1 MRTSRNFMLSTSA
14 IVTTVSLLAAGVAV
28 AQQAP
33 ARQAA
38 GGQAAEVDE
47 IVVTGSRI
55 PRPNLEQPTPVS
67 TVSREAIDNAG
78 TQNLGDIL
86 AQLPAL
92 SANATVRGNSDSFGD
107 DGGLNFANLRGL
119 GASRTLTLIDGKRH
133 VGGDAGSAA
142 VDLNSVPA
150 ALVDHVEVITGGAS
164 AVYGSDAVSGVVN
177 IILKNDYEG
186 GEMTA
191 QYGGAQSGDGKN
203 WSVNGVF
210 GKNFLDGRANLT
222 ATAFYDHSDQ
232 VLASDIKA
240 IKNWGNILNPA
251 NTGPNDGIP
260 NRFIVP
266 NVLSDYLDENSVLFD
281 NYTGEIITA
290 FTRDGRPVPQQPR
303 LGDNSFAFGQ
313 FADCETCVSLD
324 DYVVLVPKTDRYG
337 TNIRGRFDVTNNVT
351 AYVDAKY
358 VRSEIKDFFQ
368 PSFSFGTLAI
378 EPDSAFITPELAP
391 LLVGHDEITFG
402 RMNQD
407 IGVRTNDITRETYR
421 IVTGLKGKFET
432 GLADFG
438 WDLSYNYGETKNTF
452 KGGGNTIPGNYEAAI
467 DSVVAPDGTIQCRV
481 NVPSA
486 QRPTIDED
494 GNVVPWA
501 PPAGMTGDACVP
513 FNPFGRQNSAA
524 AIDYVSHSS
533 IRTHTITQEVVT
545 GLFNFNTAKFFNLPG
560 GPLAFAGGFEY
571 RKETSENIND
581 PFVKSGLSETAPQP
595 DAYGEFDVT
604 EGFLEFNAPLLA
616 DKPFAYRLS
625 IDGAYRYADYST
637 IGGAEAWKVGAIYAP
652 VRDVTLRG
660 TYSRAV
666 RAPNIT
672 EAFLPATATFFT
684 VTDPCDVDNIKQDP
698 NRVANCA
705 AAGIP
710 VGFKSKT
717 NASIDGTSRGN
728 PNLEAEE
735 AKSWTAGVVLQPRW
749 IPGFSFTADY
759 YDIRIDNAIAS
770 ISAQN
775 IINNCYDANG
785 GLDAGYCSLFTRG
798 ADGNINFV
806 ETTYINAAAL
816 ETTGWDFQV
825 AYTKSLDE
833 LAMDH
838 PTMFGGLR
846 GRVSANLTANHLTKL
861 NFFEFQ
867 DRPDQVNINKGE
879 IGSPEWSFQ
888 SRVNYSNGPL
898 SVSWEARFQ
907 DEVARFDVTPKAGIN
922 PEENVYPAYVRAQF
936 YHDFTVRYSF
946 ENAPYARGLEVFG
959 GVKNAFN
966 NTMPYGLSGN
976 GASSIYDLYG
986 RQFFGGIRARF

>member
-1 MRTSRNFMLSTSA
+1 MKNPRYGLLATSA
-14 IVTTVSLLAAGVAV
+14 IVTTISLLVVGGANAQEAGAD
-28 AQQAP
+28 QATTI
-33 ARQAA
+33 
-38 GGQAAEVDE
+38 DE

-67 TVSREAIDNAG
+67 TVSREAIDDAG

-107 DGGLNFANLRGL
+107 DGGLNFANLRNL

-177 IILKNDYEG
+177 IILKDDYEG

-210 GKNFLDGRANLT
+210 GKNFLDGRLNLT
-222 ATAFYDHSDQ
+222 GTLFYDHSDQ
-232 VLASDIKA
+232 VLASDIGA
-240 IKNWGNILNPA
+240 IKNWGTVLNPDD
-251 NTGPNDGIP
+251 TGPNDGIP
-260 NRFIVP
+260 NRYLLP
-266 NVLSDYLDENSVLFD
+266 NVLTDYLDENGVIFD
-281 NYTGEIITA
+281 WNTSEIITA

-313 FADCETCVSLD
+313 FADCETCTSLD

-337 TNIRGRFDVTNNVT
+337 ANVRGRFDITDNVT
-351 AYVDAKY
+351 AYADLKY

-368 PSFSFGTLAI
+368 PSFTFGDYFI
-378 EPDSAFITPELAP
+378 EPDNAFITPEIAS
-391 LLVGHDEITFG
+391 VVAGRDITFG
-402 RMNQD
+402 RFNED

-421 IVTGLKGKFET
+421 AVVGVKGKFET
-432 GLADFG
+432 GLADFD
-438 WDLSYNYGETKNTF
+438 WDLSYNYGETQNTF

-486 QRPTIDED
+486 QYAGYE
-494 GNVVPWA
+494 A
-501 PPAGMTGDACVP
+501 PEGMTSDTCVP
-513 FNPFGRQNSAA
+513 FNPFGRQNTAA
-524 AIDYVSHSS
+524 AIDYVSHTS
-533 IRTHTITQEVVT
+533 IRTHTITQEVVS
-545 GLFNFNTAKFFNLPG
+545 GLFNFDTEKFFNLPG

-604 EGFLEFNAPLLA
+604 EGFLEFNAPLLS
-616 DKPFAYRLS
+616 DMPFAYRLS

-637 IGGAEAWKVGAIYAP
+637 VGGAEAWKVGGVYAP
-652 VRDVTLRG
+652 IRDITFRG

-672 EAFLPATATFFT
+672 EAFLPTTASFFS
-684 VTDPCDVDNIKQDP
+684 VTDPCDVDNINLDP
-698 NRVANCA
+698 DRVSNCA
-705 AAGIP
+705 AAGVP
-710 VGFKSKT
+710 AGFNSNT
-717 NASIDGTSRGN
+717 NASIDGTSSGN
-728 PNLEAEE
+728 PDLNAEE
-735 AKSWTAGVVLQPRW
+735 AKSWTAGIVLQPRW
-749 IPGFSFTADY
+749 MPGFSFTADY
-759 YDIRIDNAIAS
+759 YDIQIDDAIAPVD
-770 ISAQN
+770 AQD
-775 IINNCYDANG
+775 IIDNCYDASG
-785 GLDAGYCSLFTRG
+785 GLDSNFCSLFTRG

-806 ETTYINAAAL
+806 ETTYINASAL
-816 ETTGWDFQV
+816 NTKGWDFQV
-825 AYTKSLDE
+825 AYTKNLDE
-833 LAMDH
+833 LALDH
-838 PTMFGGLR
+838 PTMFGGIR
-846 GRVSANLTANHLTKL
+846 GRLSANLTVNHLTEL
-861 NFFEFQ
+861 NLFAFQ
-867 DRPDQVNINKGE
+867 DRPDEIDVNKGE
-879 IGSPEWSFQ
+879 IGAPEWSFQ
-888 SRVNYSNGPL
+888 SRVNYTNGPL
-898 SVSWEARFQ
+898 SLSWEARYQ
-907 DEVARFDVTPKAGIN
+907 DEVARFDVTPTPGVSG
-922 PEENVYPAYVRAQF
+922 PETTYPAYVRAQM

-946 ENAPYARGLEVFG
+946 DNVPYARGLEVFG
-959 GVKNAFN
+959 GVKNAFD
-966 NTMPYGLSGN
+966 NTLPYGLGGN
-976 GASSIYDLYG
+976 GASAIYDLYG

>member
-1 MRTSRNFMLSTSA
+1 MLSA
-14 IVTTVSLLAAGVAV
+14 FGLMAALPAFAQVAPAAG
-28 AQQAP
+28 QQTATL
-33 ARQAA
+33 
-38 GGQAAEVDE
+38 DE

-67 TVSREAIDNAG
+67 TVPREAIDNAG

-107 DGGLNFANLRGL
+107 DGGLNFANLRNL
-119 GASRTLTLIDGKRH
+119 GASRTLTLVDGKRH

-191 QYGGAQSGDGKN
+191 QYGGAESGDGKK

-210 GKNFLDGRANLT
+210 GKNFMDGRANLT
-222 ATAFYDHSDQ
+222 ATLFYDHSNQ

-240 IKNWGNILNPA
+240 IKNWGNILNPDD
-251 NTGPNDGIP
+251 TGPNDGIP

-266 NVLSDYLDENSVLFD
+266 NVLTDYLDENGVILDANTF
-281 NYTGEIITA
+281 EIISA
-290 FTRDGRPVPQQPR
+290 LTRDGRPVPQQPR
-303 LGDNSFAFGQ
+303 LGTNSFAFGQ
-313 FADCETCVSLD
+313 FADCETCASLD

-337 TNIRGRFDVTNNVT
+337 TNVRGRFDITDSVT

-368 PSFSFGTLAI
+368 PSFTFGDNLI
-378 EPDSAFITPELAP
+378 EADNAFVTPEIAA
-391 LLVGHDEITFG
+391 VVAGRDITFG
-402 RMNQD
+402 RFNED

-421 IVTGLKGKFET
+421 VVAGLKGKFDT

-438 WDLSYNYGETKNTF
+438 WDLSYNYGETQNTF
-452 KGGGNTIPGNYEAAI
+452 KGAGNTIPGNYKAAI
-467 DSVVAPDGTIQCRV
+467 DAVRAPDGSIQCRV

-486 QRPTIDED
+486 QYAGYVAPT
-494 GNVVPWA
+494 
-501 PPAGMTGDACVP
+501 GMTNETCVP
-513 FNPFGRQNSAA
+513 FNVFGRQNSAA
-524 AIDYVSHSS
+524 AIDYVSHDS
-533 IRTHTITQEVVT
+533 IRTHTITQEVVS
-545 GLFNFNTAKFFNLPG
+545 GLFNFDTSKFFTLPG

-581 PFVKSGLSETAPQP
+581 PFVKSGLSETAAQP

-637 IGGAEAWKVGAIYAP
+637 VGGAEAWKVGGIYAP
-652 VRDVTLRG
+652 VRDVTFRG

-672 EAFLPATATFFT
+672 EAFLPATSGFFS
-684 VTDPCDVDNIKQDP
+684 VTDPCDVTNINQDP

-705 AAGIP
+705 AAGVP
-710 VGFKSKT
+710 AGFNSNT
-717 NASIDGTSRGN
+717 NASINGTSSGN
-728 PNLEAEE
+728 PNLKPEE

-749 IPGFSFTADY
+749 MPGFSFTADY
-759 YDIRIDNAIAS
+759 YDIRIDDAIAS
-770 ISAQN
+770 IGAQS

-806 ETTYINAAAL
+806 QTTYVNAAAL

-825 AYTKSLDE
+825 AYSKNLEE
-833 LAMDH
+833 LALDH
-838 PTMFGGLR
+838 PTMFGGIK
-846 GRVSANLTANHLTKL
+846 GRLSASLTANHLTKL

-867 DRPDQVNINKGE
+867 DRPDQVNVNKGE
-879 IGSPEWSFQ
+879 IGAPEWSFQ
-888 SRVNYSNGPL
+888 SRVNYTNGP
-898 SVSWEARFQ
+898 VTVAWEARFQ

-922 PEENVYPAYVRAQF
+922 PEENLSPAYVPAQF
-936 YHDFTVRYSF
+936 YHDFTVRYAI
-946 ENAPYARGLEVFG
+946 ENVPYARGLEVFG

-966 NTMPYGLSGN
+966 NTLPMGLSGN